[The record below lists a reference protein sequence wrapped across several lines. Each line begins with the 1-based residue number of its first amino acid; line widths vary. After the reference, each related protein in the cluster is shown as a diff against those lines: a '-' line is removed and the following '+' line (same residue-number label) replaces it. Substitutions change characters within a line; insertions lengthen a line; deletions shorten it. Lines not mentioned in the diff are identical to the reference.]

1 MKKICAVVAALF
13 VAAAGLQAQIFCW
26 NLENYFDP
34 GDDPVTADEA
44 FTPAGE
50 HRWTKRKYV
59 AKRNLIAKT
68 IIASSERFGGRMPA
82 IVGLCEVENAKV
94 LKALVEDSPLAAQR
108 YRSVHRESPDPR
120 GIDVALLYDPARV
133 RLLDFEFITISE
145 FATREIL
152 YAKVAICAGKHF
164 PGPDSHR
171 LHGNPSDMRQGNAGD
186 TCGAKSPHKLHTQAS
201 QAALGVVAA
210 TCENCFADAL
220 PAGTPPAGTPLPDT
234 VHIFVNH
241 WPSKYSGAKAS
252 EARRQAV
259 CTALLHKMD
268 SLHCSDSAA
277 AVLLMGDFNATP
289 NEPSVMRLTTEGG
302 LKNITPKKGGT
313 IRFKGKWEMIDQML
327 ASPAAAQ
334 KIGPAEIFKPAFLLE
349 DDKSFMGEKP
359 RRTNVGPRYNAG
371 ASDHLPIIADIY

>member
-34 GDDPVTADEA
+34 YDHPATADEA
-44 FTPAGE
+44 FTPGGE
-50 HRWTKRKYV
+50 HHWTRRKYE

-68 IIASSERFGGRMPA
+68 IIASAERFGGQMPA

-94 LKALVEDSPLAAQR
+94 LKALVEESPLAAQR

-120 GIDVALLYDPARV
+120 GIDVALLYDPERV
-133 RLLDFEFITISE
+133 RLLDFEFITIKE

-152 YAKVAICAGKHF
+152 YAKVA
-164 PGPDSHR
+164 
-171 LHGNPSDMRQGNAGD
+171 
-186 TCGAKSPHKLHTQAS
+186 
-201 QAALGVVAA
+201 
-210 TCENCFADAL
+210 
-220 PAGTPPAGTPLPDT
+220 LPDT
-234 VHIFVNH
+234 LHVFVNH

-259 CTALLHKMD
+259 CTALLHKLD
-268 SLHCSDSAA
+268 SLHRSDSAA

-289 NEPSVMRLTTEGG
+289 REPSVMRLTTEGG

-334 KIGPAEIFKPAFLLE
+334 KIGPAEVFRPSFLLE

>member
-34 GDDPVTADEA
+34 ADDPVTADEA
-44 FTPAGE
+44 FTPGGE
-50 HRWTKRKYV
+50 HHWTKRKYE

-68 IIASSERFGGRMPA
+68 IIASAERFGGQMPA

-94 LKALVEDSPLAAQR
+94 LKALVEESPLAAQR

-120 GIDVALLYDPARV
+120 GIDVALLYDPERV
-133 RLLDFEFITISE
+133 RLLDFEFITIKE

-152 YAKVAICAGKHF
+152 YAKVA
-164 PGPDSHR
+164 
-171 LHGNPSDMRQGNAGD
+171 
-186 TCGAKSPHKLHTQAS
+186 
-201 QAALGVVAA
+201 
-210 TCENCFADAL
+210 
-220 PAGTPPAGTPLPDT
+220 LPDT
-234 VHIFVNH
+234 LHVFVNH

-259 CTALLHKMD
+259 CTALLHKLD
-268 SLHCSDSAA
+268 SLHRSDSAA

-289 NEPSVMRLTTEGG
+289 NEPSVMRLTTESG

-334 KIGPAEIFKPAFLLE
+334 KIGPAEVFRPAFLLE

>member
-94 LKALVEDSPLAAQR
+94 LKALVEESPLAAKR

-120 GIDVALLYDPARV
+120 GIDVALLFDPERV
-133 RLLDFEFITISE
+133 RLLDFEFITIKE

-152 YAKVAICAGKHF
+152 YAKVA
-164 PGPDSHR
+164 
-171 LHGNPSDMRQGNAGD
+171 
-186 TCGAKSPHKLHTQAS
+186 
-201 QAALGVVAA
+201 
-210 TCENCFADAL
+210 
-220 PAGTPPAGTPLPDT
+220 LPDT
-234 VHIFVNH
+234 LHVFVNH

-259 CTALLHKMD
+259 CTALLHKLD
-268 SLHCSDSAA
+268 SLHRSDSAA

-289 NEPSVMRLTTEGG
+289 REPSVMRLTTEGG
-302 LKNITPKKGGT
+302 LNNITPKKGGT

-327 ASPAAAQ
+327 ASPSAAQ
-334 KIGPAEIFKPAFLLE
+334 TIGPAEVFRPSFLLE
-349 DDKSFMGEKP
+349 DDKSFMGKKP

>member
-26 NLENYFDP
+26 NLEKYFDP
-34 GDDPVTADEA
+34 YDDPVTADEA
-44 FTPAGE
+44 FTPGGE
-50 HRWTKRKYV
+50 HHWTKRKYE

-68 IIASSERFGGRMPA
+68 IIASAERFGGQMPA

-94 LKALVEDSPLAAQR
+94 LKALVEESPLAAQR
-108 YRSVHRESPDPR
+108 YRSVHRDSPDPR
-120 GIDVALLYDPARV
+120 GIDVALLYDPERV
-133 RLLDFEFITISE
+133 RLLDFEFITIKE

-152 YAKVAICAGKHF
+152 YAKVA
-164 PGPDSHR
+164 
-171 LHGNPSDMRQGNAGD
+171 
-186 TCGAKSPHKLHTQAS
+186 
-201 QAALGVVAA
+201 
-210 TCENCFADAL
+210 
-220 PAGTPPAGTPLPDT
+220 LPDT
-234 VHIFVNH
+234 LHVFVNH

-259 CTALLHKMD
+259 CTALLHKLD
-268 SLHCSDSAA
+268 SLHRSDSAA

-289 NEPSVMRLTTEGG
+289 REPSVMRLTTEGG
-302 LKNITPKKGGT
+302 LKNITPKTGGT

-334 KIGPAEIFKPAFLLE
+334 KIGPAEVFRPAFLLE

>member
-1 MKKICAVVAALF
+1 MAVCLLAT
-13 VAAAGLQAQIFCW
+13 AGLQAQIFCW

-34 GDDPVTADEA
+34 ADDPVTADEA
-44 FTPAGE
+44 FTPGGE
-50 HRWTKRKYV
+50 HHWTRRKYE

-68 IIASSERFGGRMPA
+68 IIASAERFGGRMPA

-120 GIDVALLYDPARV
+120 GIDVALLYDPERV

-145 FATREIL
+145 FSTREIL
-152 YAKVAICAGKHF
+152 YAKVA
-164 PGPDSHR
+164 
-171 LHGNPSDMRQGNAGD
+171 
-186 TCGAKSPHKLHTQAS
+186 
-201 QAALGVVAA
+201 
-210 TCENCFADAL
+210 
-220 PAGTPPAGTPLPDT
+220 LPDT
-234 VHIFVNH
+234 LHVFVNH

-259 CTALLHKMD
+259 CTALLHKLD
-268 SLHCSDSAA
+268 SLHRSDSAA

-289 NEPSVMRLTTEGG
+289 REPSVMRLTTEGG
-302 LKNITPKKGGT
+302 LNNITPKKGGT

-327 ASPAAAQ
+327 ASPSAAQ
-334 KIGPAEIFKPAFLLE
+334 TIGPAEVFRPSFLLE
-349 DDKSFMGEKP
+349 DDKSFMGKKP
-359 RRTNVGPRYNAG
+359 HRTNVGPRYNAG

>member
-34 GDDPVTADEA
+34 ADDPATADEA
-44 FTPAGE
+44 FTPGGE
-50 HRWTKRKYV
+50 HHWTKRKYE

-68 IIASSERFGGRMPA
+68 IIASAERFGGRMPV

-94 LKALVEDSPLAAQR
+94 LKALVEESPLAAQR

-120 GIDVALLYDPARV
+120 GIDVALLYDPERV
-133 RLLDFEFITISE
+133 RLLDFEFITIKE

-152 YAKVAICAGKHF
+152 YAKV
-164 PGPDSHR
+164 
-171 LHGNPSDMRQGNAGD
+171 
-186 TCGAKSPHKLHTQAS
+186 T
-201 QAALGVVAA
+201 
-210 TCENCFADAL
+210 
-220 PAGTPPAGTPLPDT
+220 LPDT
-234 VHIFVNH
+234 LHVFVNH

-259 CTALLHKMD
+259 CTALLHKLD
-268 SLHCSDSAA
+268 SLHRSDSAA

-302 LKNITPKKGGT
+302 LNNITPKKGGT

-334 KIGPAEIFKPAFLLE
+334 KIGPAEVFRPSFLLE
-349 DDKSFMGEKP
+349 DDKSFMGKKP

>member
-34 GDDPVTADEA
+34 ADDPVTADEA
-44 FTPAGE
+44 FTPGGE
-50 HRWTKRKYV
+50 HHWTRRKYE

-68 IIASSERFGGRMPA
+68 IIASAERFGGRMPA

-120 GIDVALLYDPARV
+120 GIDVALLYDPERV
-133 RLLDFEFITISE
+133 RLLDFEFITIKE

-152 YAKVAICAGKHF
+152 YAKVA
-164 PGPDSHR
+164 
-171 LHGNPSDMRQGNAGD
+171 
-186 TCGAKSPHKLHTQAS
+186 
-201 QAALGVVAA
+201 
-210 TCENCFADAL
+210 
-220 PAGTPPAGTPLPDT
+220 LPDT

-259 CTALLHKMD
+259 CTALLHKLD
-268 SLHCSDSAA
+268 SLHRSDSAA

-289 NEPSVMRLTTEGG
+289 KEPSVMRLTTEGG
-302 LKNITPKKGGT
+302 LNNITPKKGGT

-334 KIGPAEIFKPAFLLE
+334 KIGPAEVFRPSFLLE
-349 DDKSFMGEKP
+349 DDKSFMGKKP

>member
-34 GDDPVTADEA
+34 ADDPVTADEA
-44 FTPAGE
+44 FTPGGE
-50 HRWTKRKYV
+50 HHWTKRKYE

-68 IIASSERFGGRMPA
+68 IIASAGRFDGRMPA

-94 LKALVEDSPLAAQR
+94 LKALVEESPLAAQR

-120 GIDVALLYDPARV
+120 GIDVALLYDPERV
-133 RLLDFEFITISE
+133 RLLGFEFITIAE

-152 YAKVAICAGKHF
+152 YAKVA
-164 PGPDSHR
+164 
-171 LHGNPSDMRQGNAGD
+171 
-186 TCGAKSPHKLHTQAS
+186 
-201 QAALGVVAA
+201 
-210 TCENCFADAL
+210 
-220 PAGTPPAGTPLPDT
+220 LPDT
-234 VHIFVNH
+234 LHVFVNH

-259 CTALLHKMD
+259 CTALLHKLD
-268 SLHCSDSAA
+268 SLHRSDSAA

-289 NEPSVMRLTTEGG
+289 REPSVMRLTTEGG
-302 LKNITPKKGGT
+302 LNNITPKKGGT

-327 ASPAAAQ
+327 ASPAVAQ
-334 KIGPAEIFKPAFLLE
+334 KIGPAEVFRPSFLLE
-349 DDKSFMGEKP
+349 DDKSFMGKKP

>member
-1 MKKICAVVAALF
+1 MAALF

-34 GDDPVTADEA
+34 YDDPATADEA
-44 FTPAGE
+44 FTPGGE
-50 HRWTKRKYV
+50 HRWTKRRYE

-68 IIASSERFGGRMPA
+68 IIASAERFGGRMPA

-108 YRSVHRESPDPR
+108 YRTVHRESPDPR
-120 GIDVALLYDPARV
+120 GIDVALLYDPERV

-164 PGPDSHR
+164 PEPDSHR

-210 TCENCFADAL
+210 TCENCFADAP
-220 PAGTPPAGTPLPDT
+220 PAGIPPAGTPLPDT
-234 VHIFVNH
+234 LHVFVNH
-241 WPSKYSGAKAS
+241 WPSKYSGAKVSRAK
-252 EARRQAV
+252 RLAV
-259 CTALLHKMD
+259 
-268 SLHCSDSAA
+268 AA
-277 AVLLMGDFNATP
+277 ALQHKIDSVLVAEREAAILVMGDFNDTA
-289 NEPSVMRLTTEGG
+289 ESGSVAGLCNSCKLENLTA
-302 LKNITPKKGGT
+302 KVGGT
-313 IRFKGKWEMIDQML
+313 IKFKGKWETIDLML
-327 ASPAAAQ
+327 ASPSAAQ
-334 KIGPAEIFKPAFLLE
+334 TIVPAEVFRPAFLLE

>member
-34 GDDPVTADEA
+34 YDDPATADEA
-44 FTPAGE
+44 FTPGGE
-50 HRWTKRKYV
+50 HHWTKRKYE

-68 IIASSERFGGRMPA
+68 IIASAERFGGQMPA

-94 LKALVEDSPLAAQR
+94 LKALVEESPLAAQR

-120 GIDVALLYDPARV
+120 GIDVALLYDPERV
-133 RLLDFEFITISE
+133 RLLDFEFITIKE

-152 YAKVAICAGKHF
+152 YAKVA
-164 PGPDSHR
+164 
-171 LHGNPSDMRQGNAGD
+171 
-186 TCGAKSPHKLHTQAS
+186 
-201 QAALGVVAA
+201 
-210 TCENCFADAL
+210 
-220 PAGTPPAGTPLPDT
+220 LPDT
-234 VHIFVNH
+234 LHVFVNH

-259 CTALLHKMD
+259 CTALLHKLD
-268 SLHCSDSAA
+268 SLHRSDSAA

-289 NEPSVMRLTTEGG
+289 KEPSVMRLTTEGG

-334 KIGPAEIFKPAFLLE
+334 KIGPAEVFRPAFLLE

>member
-1 MKKICAVVAALF
+1 MKKICAVVAVCLLAT
-13 VAAAGLQAQIFCW
+13 AGLQAQIFCW

-34 GDDPVTADEA
+34 YDDPATADEA
-44 FTPAGE
+44 FTPGGE
-50 HRWTKRKYV
+50 HHWTKRKYE

-68 IIASSERFGGRMPA
+68 IIASAERFGGRMPA

-120 GIDVALLYDPARV
+120 GIDVALLYDPERV
-133 RLLDFEFITISE
+133 RLLDFEFITIKE

-152 YAKVAICAGKHF
+152 YAKVA
-164 PGPDSHR
+164 
-171 LHGNPSDMRQGNAGD
+171 
-186 TCGAKSPHKLHTQAS
+186 
-201 QAALGVVAA
+201 
-210 TCENCFADAL
+210 
-220 PAGTPPAGTPLPDT
+220 LPDT
-234 VHIFVNH
+234 LHVFVNH

-259 CTALLHKMD
+259 CTALLHKLD
-268 SLHCSDSAA
+268 SLHRSDSAA

-289 NEPSVMRLTTEGG
+289 KEPSVMRLTTEGG

-334 KIGPAEIFKPAFLLE
+334 KIGPAEVFRPSFLLE

>member
-34 GDDPVTADEA
+34 ADDPVTVDEA
-44 FTPAGE
+44 FTPGGE
-50 HRWTKRKYV
+50 HHWTKRKYE

-68 IIASSERFGGRMPA
+68 IIASAERFGGRMPA

-94 LKALVEDSPLAAQR
+94 LKALVEESPLAAQR

-120 GIDVALLYDPARV
+120 GIDVALLYDPERV
-133 RLLDFEFITISE
+133 RLLGFEFITIAE

-152 YAKVAICAGKHF
+152 YAKVA
-164 PGPDSHR
+164 
-171 LHGNPSDMRQGNAGD
+171 
-186 TCGAKSPHKLHTQAS
+186 
-201 QAALGVVAA
+201 
-210 TCENCFADAL
+210 
-220 PAGTPPAGTPLPDT
+220 LPDT
-234 VHIFVNH
+234 LHVFVNH

-259 CTALLHKMD
+259 CTALLHKLD
-268 SLHCSDSAA
+268 SLPRSDSAA
-277 AVLLMGDFNATP
+277 PVLLMGDFNATP
-289 NEPSVMRLTTEGG
+289 KEPSVMRLTTEGG
-302 LKNITPKKGGT
+302 LNNITPKKGGT

-334 KIGPAEIFKPAFLLE
+334 KIGPAEVFRPAFLLE
-349 DDKSFMGEKP
+349 DDKSFMGKKP

>member
-1 MKKICAVVAALF
+1 MKKICAVVAVCLLAT
-13 VAAAGLQAQIFCW
+13 AGLQAQIFCW

-34 GDDPVTADEA
+34 YDDPATADEA
-44 FTPAGE
+44 FTPGGE
-50 HRWTKRKYV
+50 HHWTKRRYE

-68 IIASSERFGGRMPA
+68 IIASAGRFGGRMPA

-94 LKALVEDSPLAAQR
+94 LKALVEESPLAAQR

-120 GIDVALLYDPARV
+120 GIDVALLFDPERV
-133 RLLDFEFITISE
+133 RLLDFEFITIKE

-152 YAKVAICAGKHF
+152 YAKVA
-164 PGPDSHR
+164 
-171 LHGNPSDMRQGNAGD
+171 
-186 TCGAKSPHKLHTQAS
+186 
-201 QAALGVVAA
+201 
-210 TCENCFADAL
+210 
-220 PAGTPPAGTPLPDT
+220 LPDT
-234 VHIFVNH
+234 LHVFVNH

-259 CTALLHKMD
+259 CTALLHKLD
-268 SLHCSDSAA
+268 SLHRSDSAA

-289 NEPSVMRLTTEGG
+289 KEPSVMRLTTEGG
-302 LKNITPKKGGT
+302 LNNITPKKGGT

-327 ASPAAAQ
+327 ASPSAAQ
-334 KIGPAEIFKPAFLLE
+334 KIGPAEVFRPAFLLE
-349 DDKSFMGEKP
+349 DDKSFMGKKP

>member
-34 GDDPVTADEA
+34 ADDPVTADEA
-44 FTPAGE
+44 FTPGGE
-50 HRWTKRKYV
+50 HHWTRRKYE

-68 IIASSERFGGRMPA
+68 IIASAERFGGRMPA

-94 LKALVEDSPLAAQR
+94 LKALVEESPLAAQR

-120 GIDVALLYDPARV
+120 GIDVALLYDPERV
-133 RLLDFEFITISE
+133 RLLDFEFITIKE

-152 YAKVAICAGKHF
+152 YAKVA
-164 PGPDSHR
+164 
-171 LHGNPSDMRQGNAGD
+171 
-186 TCGAKSPHKLHTQAS
+186 
-201 QAALGVVAA
+201 
-210 TCENCFADAL
+210 
-220 PAGTPPAGTPLPDT
+220 LPDT
-234 VHIFVNH
+234 LHVFVNH

-268 SLHCSDSAA
+268 SLLRSDSAA

-289 NEPSVMRLTTEGG
+289 REPSVMRLTTEGG

-334 KIGPAEIFKPAFLLE
+334 KIGPAEVFRPAFLLE

>member
-1 MKKICAVVAALF
+1 MKKICAVVAACLL
-13 VAAAGLQAQIFCW
+13 ATAGLQAQIFCW

-34 GDDPVTADEA
+34 YDDPVTADEA
-44 FTPAGE
+44 FSPGGE
-50 HRWTKRKYV
+50 HHWTRRKYE

-68 IIASSERFGGRMPA
+68 IIASAERFDGRMPA

-94 LKALVEDSPLAAQR
+94 LKALVEDSPLAAKR

-133 RLLDFEFITISE
+133 RLLDFEFITIKE

-152 YAKVAICAGKHF
+152 YAKVA
-164 PGPDSHR
+164 
-171 LHGNPSDMRQGNAGD
+171 
-186 TCGAKSPHKLHTQAS
+186 
-201 QAALGVVAA
+201 
-210 TCENCFADAL
+210 
-220 PAGTPPAGTPLPDT
+220 LPDT
-234 VHIFVNH
+234 LHVFVNH
-241 WPSKYSGAKAS
+241 WPSKYSGAKVS

-259 CTALLHKMD
+259 CTALLHKLD
-268 SLHCSDSAA
+268 SLHRSDSAA

-302 LKNITPKKGGT
+302 LNNITPKKGGT

-334 KIGPAEIFKPAFLLE
+334 KIGPAEVFRPAFLLE

>member
-34 GDDPVTADEA
+34 YDDPATADEA
-44 FTPAGE
+44 FTPGGE
-50 HRWTKRKYV
+50 HHWTKRKYE

-68 IIASSERFGGRMPA
+68 IIASAERFGGRMPA

-133 RLLDFEFITISE
+133 RLLDFEFITIKE

-152 YAKVAICAGKHF
+152 YAKVA
-164 PGPDSHR
+164 
-171 LHGNPSDMRQGNAGD
+171 
-186 TCGAKSPHKLHTQAS
+186 
-201 QAALGVVAA
+201 
-210 TCENCFADAL
+210 
-220 PAGTPPAGTPLPDT
+220 LPDT
-234 VHIFVNH
+234 LHVFVNH

-259 CTALLHKMD
+259 CTALLHKLD
-268 SLHCSDSAA
+268 SLHRSDSAA

>member
-34 GDDPVTADEA
+34 ADDPVTADEA
-44 FTPAGE
+44 FTPGGE
-50 HRWTKRKYV
+50 HHWTKRKYE

-68 IIASSERFGGRMPA
+68 IIASAERFGGRMPA

-94 LKALVEDSPLAAQR
+94 LKALVEESPLAAQR

-120 GIDVALLYDPARV
+120 GIDVALLYDPERV
-133 RLLDFEFITISE
+133 RLLDFEFITIPE

-152 YAKVAICAGKHF
+152 YAKVA
-164 PGPDSHR
+164 
-171 LHGNPSDMRQGNAGD
+171 
-186 TCGAKSPHKLHTQAS
+186 
-201 QAALGVVAA
+201 
-210 TCENCFADAL
+210 
-220 PAGTPPAGTPLPDT
+220 LPDT
-234 VHIFVNH
+234 LHVFVNH

-259 CTALLHKMD
+259 CTALLHKLD
-268 SLHCSDSAA
+268 SLHRSDSAA

-289 NEPSVMRLTTEGG
+289 REPSVMRLTTEGG

-334 KIGPAEIFKPAFLLE
+334 KIGPAEVFRPSFLLE

>member
-1 MKKICAVVAALF
+1 MKKICAVVAVCLLAT
-13 VAAAGLQAQIFCW
+13 AGLQAQIFCW

-34 GDDPVTADEA
+34 YDDPATADEA
-44 FTPAGE
+44 FTPGGE
-50 HRWTKRKYV
+50 HRWTRRKMET
-59 AKRNLIAKT
+59 KRNLIAKT
-68 IIASSERFGGRMPA
+68 IIASAERFGGRMPA

-120 GIDVALLYDPARV
+120 GIDVALLYDPERV
-133 RLLDFEFITISE
+133 RLLDFEFITIRF

-152 YAKVAICAGKHF
+152 YAKVA
-164 PGPDSHR
+164 
-171 LHGNPSDMRQGNAGD
+171 
-186 TCGAKSPHKLHTQAS
+186 
-201 QAALGVVAA
+201 
-210 TCENCFADAL
+210 
-220 PAGTPPAGTPLPDT
+220 LPDT
-234 VHIFVNH
+234 LHIFVNH

-259 CTALLHKMD
+259 CTALLHKLD
-268 SLHCSDSAA
+268 SLHRADSAA

-289 NEPSVMRLTTEGG
+289 KEPSVMRLAAEGG
-302 LKNITPKKGGT
+302 LKNITPKRGGT

-327 ASPAAAQ
+327 ASPPALGFV
-334 KIGPAEIFKPAFLLE
+334 GPAEVFRPAFLLE